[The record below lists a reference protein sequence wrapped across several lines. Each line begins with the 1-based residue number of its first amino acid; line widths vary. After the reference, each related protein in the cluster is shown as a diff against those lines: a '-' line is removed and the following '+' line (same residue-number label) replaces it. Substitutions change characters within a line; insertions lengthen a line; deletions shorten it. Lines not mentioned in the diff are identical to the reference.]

1 MYNPTPAHQIQLT
14 FNQMGAGPTGQGY
27 FRGMQAWDLGYK
39 YDLVKN
45 KLSMTFRL
53 SDVFNQRRFR
63 VEQHPPF
70 TDIYFMRYRESR
82 IAFLTLQYNFGKQDR
97 SMQRGGRG
105 MGPGG
110 MGGGG
115 GEDMGM

>member
-1 MYNPTPAHQIQLT
+1 
-14 FNQMGAGPTGQGY
+14 
-27 FRGMQAWDLGYK
+27 
-39 YDLVKN
+39 
-45 KLSMTFRL
+45 
-53 SDVFNQRRFR
+53 
-63 VEQHPPF
+63 
-70 TDIYFMRYRESR
+70 MRYRESR

-115 GEDMGM
+115 EDMGM